1 MKFYYLLN
9 YTKIGEFRFCS
20 HLELKAVWE
29 RSLRKA
35 GVPVAFSQGFNPQIK
50 LSFPWA
56 LPVNV
61 VSYDE
66 YLKLELV
73 EWISER
79 NFAAKLQPRLPKEVG
94 IKKVTEIQKNRIIPD
109 CFVYRIELRRD
120 YAENSLKTKCYEL
133 LAHDTLPIRREK
145 KGKAKTIDAREFIE
159 GISAISS
166 SQLQMQLK
174 FTQKG
179 SVKVIEVLNLLGLL
193 DECRLITKLISKITL
208 S

>member
-1 MKFYYLLN
+1 MKFYYLFN

-35 GVPVAFSQGFNPQIK
+35 GIPVAHSQGFNPQIR

-56 LPVNV
+56 LPINV

-73 EWISER
+73 EWISEKE
-79 NFAAKLQPRLPKEVG
+79 FAATLQPMLPKEVG
-94 IKKVTEIQKNRIIPD
+94 IKKITEIQKSSIAPEK
-109 CFVYRIELRRD
+109 FVYRIELTKNF
-120 YAENSLKTKCYEL
+120 AQEELKSRCDGLIAQEIL
-133 LAHDTLPIRREK
+133 NVEREK
-145 KGKAKTIDAREFIE
+145 KGKRKSFNARNFIE
-159 GISAISS
+159 ELTVISG
-166 SQLQMQLK
+166 SQIQLGLK
-174 FTQKG
+174 FTLKG
-179 SVKVIEVLNLLGLL
+179 SVKIIEVLELLGLL
-193 DECRLITKLISKITL
+193 EHTGLITKLKSEITL

>member
-79 NFAAKLQPRLPKEVG
+79 NFAAILQPWLPKEVG
-94 IKKVTEIQKNRIIPD
+94 LKKITEIQKNRIIPEY
-109 CFVYRIELRRD
+109 FVYRVELTRD
-120 YAENSLKTKCYEL
+120 YAENLLKTKCSQL
-133 LAHDTLPIRREK
+133 LANDTLLINREK
-145 KGKAKTIDAREFIE
+145 KGKAKTIDAREFID
-159 GISAISS
+159 GISVISS
-166 SQLQMQLK
+166 SQLQMILK

-193 DECRLITKLISKITL
+193 DECRLITKLKSKITL